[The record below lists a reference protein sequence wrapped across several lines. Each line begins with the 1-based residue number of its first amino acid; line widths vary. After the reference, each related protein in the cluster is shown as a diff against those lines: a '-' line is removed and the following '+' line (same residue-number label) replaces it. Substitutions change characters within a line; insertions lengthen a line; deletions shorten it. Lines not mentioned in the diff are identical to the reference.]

1 MNGISM
7 PRPWQASSPAGQL
20 AQRLDRA
27 RRVLRST
34 FAFAGSVESRARPT
48 ARAIGVDV
56 SLAAAAALAMLVLLP
71 RTSTLQPAVLQL
83 GAAPAAL
90 HGATSPNLA
99 DWRQLPLAAV
109 SAAPLALRRLWP
121 LAAFWLI
128 LGIAVATP
136 GYRETVVTVIVV
148 VVAAYSALAYSRFY
162 GAAML
167 CMPAAGLLVTGTLHG
182 TMPQL
187 RDSSATLLLLGPI
200 LVAGNAMHVW
210 RRQAGD
216 SQARLD
222 RLQAEHEAATLRALD
237 LERARIASE
246 LHDVVTHNV
255 SVMIVQAGA
264 ARQVLAAAPDQ
275 ATSAMLAVEASG
287 RAAMTEL
294 RHLLGL
300 LGPADPADQGTAGGC
315 GPAGQHLRPQP
326 GPRAAPVAHRRGDG
340 GRAAGRSG
348 HRRSAARPAGW
359 PGPGGVPGGP
369 GGTDQRDQA
378 RGQATDQRQRRLPR
392 RRPSLGGGRRRTAGR
407 SRRSR
412 RGRRA
417 RDPRRRAGPARPAR
431 ADGGVRRRTGGGAAA
446 GRRLAGPGPHPGLP
460 GADRAPGPV
469 TGPTGPVP
477 GPIGRVTDAAG
488 PAGEPAPPRVVI
500 ADDQT
505 LVRSGF
511 RMILGAAGIPVV
523 AEAADGQE
531 AVAAVLKHRPDVVL
545 MDIRMPE
552 MDGLEATRQILAAR
566 PGRDSR
572 IIMLTTF
579 DFDQYVYAALNAGA
593 SGFLLKDVSPRTA
606 RRRGAHGPLRRR
618 PAGAVDHPQAR
629 GTVRGVG
636 PCGRA
641 P

>member
-1 MNGISM
+1 MNGIST

-34 FAFAGSVESRARPT
+34 LAFVGSVESRTRPT

-56 SLAAAAALAMLVLLP
+56 ALAAAAALAMLVLLP
-71 RTSTLQPAVLQL
+71 RTSTLQPAVVQL
-83 GAAPAAL
+83 GPARAAL

-121 LAAFWLI
+121 LTAFWLI

-300 LGPADPADQGTAGGC
+300 LGPADAADQGTPGDC
-315 GPAGQHLRPQP
+315 GPA
-326 GPRAAPVAHRRGDG
+326 
-340 GRAAGRSG
+340 
-348 HRRSAARPAGW
+348 AR
-359 PGPGGVPGGP
+359 
-369 GGTDQRDQA
+369 TC
-378 RGQATDQRQRRLPR
+378 
-392 RRPSLGGGRRRTAGR
+392 GR
-407 SRRSR
+407 SR
-412 RGRRA
+412 
-417 RDPRRRAGPARPAR
+417 
-431 ADGGVRRRTGGGAAA
+431 
-446 GRRLAGPGPHPGLP
+446 
-460 GADRAPGPV
+460 
-469 TGPTGPVP
+469 
-477 GPIGRVTDAAG
+477 
-488 PAGEPAPPRVVI
+488 
-500 ADDQT
+500 
-505 LVRSGF
+505 
-511 RMILGAAGIPVV
+511 
-523 AEAADGQE
+523 
-531 AVAAVLKHRPDVVL
+531 
-545 MDIRMPE
+545 
-552 MDGLEATRQILAAR
+552 
-566 PGRDSR
+566 
-572 IIMLTTF
+572 
-579 DFDQYVYAALNAGA
+579 A
-593 SGFLLKDVSPRTA
+593 SGSS
-606 RRRGAHGPLRRR
+606 
-618 PAGAVDHPQAR
+618 
-629 GTVRGVG
+629 
-636 PCGRA
+636 GRSSTG
-641 P
+641 